1 MVTYSEYQ
9 CQILLIINLLAKWK
23 NQLYGICVFY
33 HLCWKD
39 RFCFIDTF
47 FKNALMVSLAI
58 NIGEIIFQ
66 GKKVQET
73 QAIQMK
79 KVKSHLIVKSRTPRN
94 LLESRNQLKIQ
105 TFKITMAHLTQISL
119 KLKLRKAMNTVLNKM
134 YLNPMC

>member
-1 MVTYSEYQ
+1 MKKSIVRYL
-9 CQILLIINLLAKWK
+9 CLLSFVLKRQVL
-23 NQLYGICVFY
+23 FY
-33 HLCWKD
+33 
-39 RFCFIDTF
+39 RYIFYTF

>member
-1 MVTYSEYQ
+1 
-9 CQILLIINLLAKWK
+9 
-23 NQLYGICVFY
+23 
-33 HLCWKD
+33 
-39 RFCFIDTF
+39 
-47 FKNALMVSLAI
+47 MVSLAI

-79 KVKSHLIVKSRTPRN
+79 IVKSHLIVKSRTPRN

-105 TFKITMAHLTQISL
+105 TFKITMAHLMQISL

>member
-1 MVTYSEYQ
+1 
-9 CQILLIINLLAKWK
+9 
-23 NQLYGICVFY
+23 
-33 HLCWKD
+33 
-39 RFCFIDTF
+39 
-47 FKNALMVSLAI
+47 MVSLAI

-79 KVKSHLIVKSRTPRN
+79 IVKSHLIVKSRTPRN

>member
-1 MVTYSEYQ
+1 
-9 CQILLIINLLAKWK
+9 
-23 NQLYGICVFY
+23 
-33 HLCWKD
+33 
-39 RFCFIDTF
+39 
-47 FKNALMVSLAI
+47 MVSLAI

-134 YLNPMC
+134 YLNPMCLTLSVSHQTAREKMSPTILVLVLQLQETGSHFIWKRMVMCRLK